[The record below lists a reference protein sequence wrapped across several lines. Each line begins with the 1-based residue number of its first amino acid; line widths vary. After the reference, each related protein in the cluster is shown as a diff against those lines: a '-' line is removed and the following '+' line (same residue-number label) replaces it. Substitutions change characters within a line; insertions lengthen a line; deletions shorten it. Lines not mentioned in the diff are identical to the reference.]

1 MDTSISVTASG
12 LALSGPL
19 LAGERVAVSV
29 SGIPFAEGAKPTLVL
44 LSRFPD
50 ALLAS
55 VELTEGEEGAWSGV
69 LDTATRQVGAF
80 FATARADERRDAV
93 LELIDA
99 NGETRDSVA
108 RLLVPFGN
116 SALCPSPMHA
126 QPAASV
132 YVAGPKGD
140 KGDPGETGPTGPQG
154 PQGPQGDPGTSIPLP
169 VSVANGGTGATTAAA
184 ARANLGAVRKSGDT
198 MTGGLTV
205 PTLTVGSRADGPTV
219 GENSVAEG
227 YNATASNDHSHAEG
241 YNTTASGYAS
251 HSEGSY
257 TTASDSSS
265 HAEGGG
271 STASGVNSH
280 AEGDSS
286 TASGYASH
294 AEGGLTVAQNEYE
307 HAQGAYNASHTGA
320 TDSEKTIHSIGVGTS
335 GNARANAVEVMRDG
349 KVFVK
354 GVGGYDGT
362 NPTGSQTPATD
373 LATVVNGK
381 ANTDQIP
388 AVSAETW
395 TFVVDDGQG
404 GTTTVTKNV
413 AVYAAQ
419 TQGAGA

>member
-1 MDTSISVTASG
+1 MDTTISVTASG

-55 VELTEGEEGAWSGV
+55 VELTEGEEGAWAGV

-126 QPAASV
+126 HPAASV

-140 KGDPGETGPTGPQG
+140 KGDPGETGPTGPQGPEG

-184 ARANLGAVRKSGDT
+184 ARANLGAVNKAGDT
-198 MTGGLTV
+198 MTGALTAPTFTATQSGNSFVVHPSEGTYTTLEHPGILTV
-205 PTLTVGSRADGPTV
+205 TETEGGALSMVFLPGT
-219 GENSVAEG
+219 SVAAANPG
-227 YNATASNDHSHAEG
+227 RTIALGSDLAEKQ
-241 YNTTASGYAS
+241 
-251 HSEGSY
+251 
-257 TTASDSSS
+257 D
-265 HAEGGG
+265 
-271 STASGVNSH
+271 
-280 AEGDSS
+280 
-286 TASGYASH
+286 
-294 AEGGLTVAQNEYE
+294 
-307 HAQGAYNASHTGA
+307 
-320 TDSEKTIHSIGVGTS
+320 II
-335 GNARANAVEVMRDG
+335 
-349 KVFVK
+349 
-354 GVGGYDGT
+354 
-362 NPTGSQTPATD
+362 TD
-373 LATVVNGK
+373 LATIRSGAAAGATAV
-381 ANTDQIP
+381 QP
-388 AVSAETW
+388 AALPASETW

-404 GTTTVTKNV
+404 GTTTVTKQV
-413 AVYAAQ
+413 AVYAAAQ
-419 TQGAGA
+419 SQGGGS

>member
-1 MDTSISVTASG
+1 MDTEITVTASG
-12 LALSGPL
+12 LALSGPI

-29 SGIPFAEGAKPTLVL
+29 SGVPFAEGAKPTLVL

-55 VELTEGEEGAWSGV
+55 VELAEGEEGEWAGV

-140 KGDPGETGPTGPQG
+140 KGDPG
-154 PQGPQGDPGTSIPLP
+154 TSIPLP

-184 ARANLGAVRKSGDT
+184 ARANLGAVNRTGDT
-198 MTGGLTV
+198 MTGRLTATSFTAEGSGSSFVVNPAPGVFTTFEHPGVLTV
-205 PTLTVGSRADGPTV
+205 TETSGGAT
-219 GENSVAEG
+219 SVAFVPG
-227 YNATASNDHSHAEG
+227 TTPASANPG
-241 YNTTASGYAS
+241 
-251 HSEGSY
+251 
-257 TTASDSSS
+257 
-265 HAEGGG
+265 
-271 STASGVNSH
+271 
-280 AEGDSS
+280 
-286 TASGYASH
+286 
-294 AEGGLTVAQNEYE
+294 
-307 HAQGAYNASHTGA
+307 
-320 TDSEKTIHSIGVGTS
+320 KTIVLGESL
-335 GNARANAVEVMRDG
+335 
-349 KVFVK
+349 
-354 GVGGYDGT
+354 
-362 NPTGSQTPATD
+362 PA
-373 LATVVNGK
+373 
-381 ANTDQIP
+381 
-388 AVSAETW
+388 SETW

-404 GTTTVTKNV
+404 GTTTITKQV
-413 AVYAAQ
+413 AVYAAAQ